1 MEQKSLEEK
10 INILEEKVNKLEKIE
25 KRRQRIK
32 WIKIILKLILCIAV
46 VVIVYLGYRYLKR
59 NYLDPYDNFRNEI
72 STKIDGV
79 KNYDYSSIINGLF
92 GK

>member
-10 INILEEKVNKLEKIE
+10 ISMLEEKVDKLERIE

-32 WIKIILKLILCIAV
+32 WIKIGFKLAAYITIIVL
-46 VVIVYLGYRYLKR
+46 VYLGYRYLKR
-59 NYLDPYDNFRNEI
+59 NYLDPYDNFRNGI

-92 GK
+92 GN